1 MYKYIQMHVYA
12 VFIYKGMLLFVD
24 EHNELRTN
32 ERRGLPLVFYL
43 YISNTSSTLN
53 AVILRFRSKYTPNRL
68 QGRNID
74 GSTHLW
80 YLF

>member
-24 EHNELRTN
+24 KHNEL
-32 ERRGLPLVFYL
+32 RGLPLVFYL